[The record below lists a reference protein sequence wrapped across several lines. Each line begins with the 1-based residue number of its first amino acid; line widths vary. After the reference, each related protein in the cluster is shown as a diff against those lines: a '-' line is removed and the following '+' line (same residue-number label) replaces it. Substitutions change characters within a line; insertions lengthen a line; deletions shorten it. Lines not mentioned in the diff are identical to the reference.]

1 LGIFSSFRRLNDKIM
16 AIGFWIKNSQKEE
29 NVYMPFS
36 GEKSFNKDLLPII
49 IEANEL
55 VLLKNLS
62 SGIVINCENVAEIIL
77 ELRSLIEKLFL
88 SCSISVE
95 AYDFYHGRIKM
106 IIEKL
111 EEVSVAGF
119 EEGYL
124 G

>member
-1 LGIFSSFRRLNDKIM
+1 M
-16 AIGFWIKNSQKEE
+16 AIGIWIKNSQNKE

-36 GEKSFNKDLLPII
+36 GKKSFNKEILPVII
-49 IEANEL
+49 GDNEL

-62 SGIVINCENVAEIIL
+62 SGIIITCENVDELIL
-77 ELRSLIEKLFL
+77 ELRTLIKKLFL
-88 SCSISVE
+88 SCSISVDV
-95 AYDFYHGRIKM
+95 YDFYHERIKT

-111 EEVSVAGF
+111 EEVSITGF

>member
-1 LGIFSSFRRLNDKIM
+1 M
-16 AIGFWIKNSQKEE
+16 AIGVWIKNSQKEK

-49 IEANEL
+49 IEDNEL

-62 SGIVINCENVAEIIL
+62 SGIIINSENVTELIL
-77 ELRSLIEKLFL
+77 ELRTLIKKLFL
-88 SCSISVE
+88 SCSISVD
-95 AYDFYHGRIKM
+95 AYDFYHGRIKA

-111 EEVSVAGF
+111 EEVSATGF

>member
-1 LGIFSSFRRLNDKIM
+1 M
-16 AIGFWIKNSQKEE
+16 AIGFWIRNSQKEE
-29 NVYMPFS
+29 NIYMPFS

-62 SGIVINCENVAEIIL
+62 SGIVINCENVTEVIL
-77 ELRSLIEKLFL
+77 ELRTLIEKLFL
-88 SCSISVE
+88 SCAISVE
-95 AYDFYHGRIKM
+95 VYDFYHVRIKM